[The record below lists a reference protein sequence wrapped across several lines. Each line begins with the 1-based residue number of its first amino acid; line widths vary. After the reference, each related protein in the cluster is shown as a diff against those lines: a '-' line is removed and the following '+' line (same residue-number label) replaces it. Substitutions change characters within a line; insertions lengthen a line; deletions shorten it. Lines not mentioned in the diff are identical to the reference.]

1 MSQKPPTLDPRA
13 LLLPAGG
20 ASILRGALA
29 LTGWVFHMPGLT
41 RAGPSFNPMVA
52 NAAVGFVLDGLALI
66 SLAGGRR
73 RSALPG
79 AAWSLISGVLTL
91 LEYGLSIERGFDQM
105 LAIDRITQ
113 SAHPGRLAPNT
124 ALCFVL
130 CGLALWCASRPRP
143 SRNTATII
151 GVLGAVVMAF
161 GTASFL
167 GYLAGYPTYTWGQ
180 WTQMAA
186 NTSIGFVM
194 LGLGVVAVA
203 SLGARGASELLPRL
217 PPLATVC
224 ARLTVTLSFAYG
236 FVRDV
241 ESELDHVFS

>member
-20 ASILRGALA
+20 ASIILGALA

-41 RAGPSFNPMVA
+41 RGGPSFNPMVA

-91 LEYGLSIERGFDQM
+91 LEYGLSIELGFDQM

-130 CGLALWCASRPRP
+130 CGLALWCASRSRPPR
-143 SRNTATII
+143 NMATII
-151 GVLGAVVMAF
+151 AVMGAIVMAT
-161 GTASFL
+161 GTASVL
-167 GYLAGYPTYTWGQ
+167 GYLAGYPTYVSGQ
-180 WTQMAA
+180 WTHMAA
-186 NTSIGFVM
+186 NTGIGFSAP
-194 LGLGVVAVA
+194 GLAFRAVA
-203 SLGARGASELLPRL
+203 SLAGA
-217 PPLATVC
+217 
-224 ARLTVTLSFAYG
+224 
-236 FVRDV
+236 
-241 ESELDHVFS
+241 